1 MRCVPTRAHAIGERL
16 AGEPDLGE
24 PVKPNHPG
32 MPAPIRAKR
41 RTKRLGR
48 QKDVTQESEVV
59 MHESSYPS
67 HSMHESSYPSH
78 TVG

>member
-1 MRCVPTRAHAIGERL
+1 M
-16 AGEPDLGE
+16 
-24 PVKPNHPG
+24 PG
-32 MPAPIRAKR
+32 PIRAKR
-41 RTKRLGR
+41 RAKRLE
-48 QKDVTQESEVV
+48 KDVTQESEVV

>member
-1 MRCVPTRAHAIGERL
+1 MQL
-16 AGEPDLGE
+16 ASGWRESPIWE
-24 PVKPNHPG
+24 SHQG
-32 MPAPIRAKR
+32 MPGPIRAKR
-41 RTKRLGR
+41 RAKRLGR